1 MKLKYFI
8 KCISLFT
15 VLVLVFKTCHWIRNE
30 YGVVGDLYSLSS
42 ITILTC
48 IHWREDGWF
57 VIERVVVKIVVG
69 LRFDQLN
76 VFVADI
82 SYNIFRT
89 YVIRWRILLF
99 PWIYFWMHTWNVAI
113 RFHCSFFSYTLTPKE
128 HRKKISHKALYERKN

>member
-1 MKLKYFI
+1 M
-8 KCISLFT
+8 LFT
-15 VLVLVFKTCHWIRNE
+15 ILVLVFKTCHRIRNE

-48 IHWREDGWF
+48 IHWREDGWL

-89 YVIRWRILLF
+89 YVIRWCILLF
-99 PWIYFWMHTWNVAI
+99 P
-113 RFHCSFFSYTLTPKE
+113 
-128 HRKKISHKALYERKN
+128 

>member
-1 MKLKYFI
+1 M
-8 KCISLFT
+8 LFSI
-15 VLVLVFKTCHWIRNE
+15 LVLVFKTCRRIRNE

-57 VIERVVVKIVVG
+57 VIERVVVQIVVG

-76 VFVADI
+76 IYVAAI

-99 PWIYFWMHTWNVAI
+99 PRIYFWIQIYNVTI
-113 RFHCSFFSYTLTPKE
+113 PLHFMFSFDICTLTTYK
-128 HRKKISHKALYERKN
+128 

>member
-1 MKLKYFI
+1 MNLKYFI
-8 KCISLFT
+8 DFFLLFT
-15 VLVLVFKTCHWIRNE
+15 LLVLVFKTCRRIRNE

-76 VFVADI
+76 VFVVDI

-89 YVIRWRILLF
+89 YAVRWRILLF
-99 PWIYFWMHTWNVAI
+99 P
-113 RFHCSFFSYTLTPKE
+113 
-128 HRKKISHKALYERKN
+128 